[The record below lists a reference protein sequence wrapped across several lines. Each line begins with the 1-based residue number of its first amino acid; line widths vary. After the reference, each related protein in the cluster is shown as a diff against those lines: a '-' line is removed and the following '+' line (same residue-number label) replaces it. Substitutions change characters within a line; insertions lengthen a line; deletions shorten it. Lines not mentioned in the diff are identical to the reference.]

1 MSIIWDYFFNDFHPK
16 RISNIQEH
24 NVPAA
29 VEDFGLTHYFTFT
42 RKLSSDTVLKE
53 KMLSAKRWVII
64 DEQVYSSADSFAA
77 FCKETGWAT
86 LVGERTKGDGKGV
99 SPILITLPK
108 TGLLVRFSGVAVES
122 SDGNLNAITGTRPDV
137 RINISNGNVYDEIY
151 KIIEEE

>member
-1 MSIIWDYFFNDFHPK
+1 
-16 RISNIQEH
+16 
-24 NVPAA
+24 
-29 VEDFGLTHYFTFT
+29 
-42 RKLSSDTVLKE
+42 
-53 KMLSAKRWVII
+53 MLHFVK
-64 DEQVYSSADSFAA
+64 
-77 FCKETGWAT
+77 K

-122 SDGNLNAITGTRPDV
+122 SDGNLNAITGTSPDV